1 MTAKRELS
9 THAQVRRLTVCAMLT
24 AIIWLLTVSPVG
36 FTLPFFGISMTFNH
50 IPMIVGTLM
59 EGLGVGMVL
68 AAMFGLSSMYTA
80 FARPTYY
87 SPLFQNPLVSVLP
100 RLFTAPITYFVY
112 RGVKKICPGKPALAW
127 GAAAIAGTLANTLFT
142 LAAMSI
148 YIKVNPGALGLDQAA
163 VGGAVA
169 VIWGLSVNSPFEC
182 VSSVIIS
189 TAVMGALSRYS
200 RGRRAA

>member
-1 MTAKRELS
+1 MTADRNFS

-24 AIIWLLTVSPVG
+24 AIIWLLTVSPMG

-50 IPMIVGTLM
+50 IPMIIGTLM
-59 EGLGVGMVL
+59 EGLGVGCVL
-68 AAMFGLSSMYTA
+68 AAMFGLSSLYTA

-100 RLFTAPITYFVY
+100 RLLTAPVTYFVY
-112 RGVKKICPGKPALAW
+112 KGVKKLCPGKPVIAW

-142 LAAMSI
+142 LGAMAL
-148 YIKVNPGALGLDQAA
+148 YVRVNPGALGLEPEA

-169 VIWGLSVNSPFEC
+169 VIWGLSINSPFEC
-182 VSSVIIS
+182 ISSVILS
-189 TAVMGALSRYS
+189 TAVMGALSRYT
-200 RGRRAA
+200 RGRRA

>member
-1 MTAKRELS
+1 MTADRNFS

-24 AIIWLLTVSPVG
+24 AIIWLLTVSPIG

-50 IPMIVGTLM
+50 IPMIIGTLM
-59 EGLGVGMVL
+59 EGLGVGCVL
-68 AAMFGLSSMYTA
+68 AAMFGLSSLYTA

-100 RLFTAPITYFVY
+100 RLLTAPVTYFVY
-112 RGVKKICPGKPALAW
+112 KGEKKLCPGKPVIAW

-142 LAAMSI
+142 LGAMAL
-148 YIKVNPGALGLDQAA
+148 YVRVNPGALGLEPEA

-169 VIWGLSVNSPFEC
+169 VIWGLSINSPFEC
-182 VSSVIIS
+182 ISSVILS
-189 TAVMGALSRYS
+189 TAVMGALSRYT
-200 RGRRAA
+200 RGRRA

>member
-1 MTAKRELS
+1 MTADRNFS

-24 AIIWLLTVSPVG
+24 AIIWLLTVSPIG

-50 IPMIVGTLM
+50 IPMIIGTLM
-59 EGLGVGMVL
+59 EGLGVGCVL
-68 AAMFGLSSMYTA
+68 AAMFGLSSLYTA

-100 RLFTAPITYFVY
+100 RLLTAPVTYFVY
-112 RGVKKICPGKPALAW
+112 KGVKKLCPGKPVIAW

-142 LAAMSI
+142 LGV
-148 YIKVNPGALGLDQAA
+148 KPGALGLEPEA

-169 VIWGLSVNSPFEC
+169 VIWGLSINSPFEC
-182 VSSVIIS
+182 ISSVILS
-189 TAVMGALSRYS
+189 TAVMGALSRYT
-200 RGRRAA
+200 RGRRA

>member
-1 MTAKRELS
+1 MTADRNFS

-24 AIIWLLTVSPVG
+24 AIIWLLTVSPIG

-50 IPMIVGTLM
+50 IPMIIGTLM
-59 EGLGVGMVL
+59 EGLGVGCVL
-68 AAMFGLSSMYTA
+68 AAMFGLSSLYTA

-100 RLFTAPITYFVY
+100 RLLTAPVTYFVY
-112 RGVKKICPGKPALAW
+112 KGVKKLCPGKPVIAW

-142 LAAMSI
+142 LGAMAL
-148 YIKVNPGALGLDQAA
+148 YVRVNPGALGLEPEA

-169 VIWGLSVNSPFEC
+169 VIWGLSINSPFEC
-182 VSSVIIS
+182 ISSVILS
-189 TAVMGALSRYS
+189 TAVMGALSRYT
-200 RGRRAA
+200 RGRRA

>member
-1 MTAKRELS
+1 MTADRNFS

-24 AIIWLLTVSPVG
+24 AIIWLLTVSPIG

-50 IPMIVGTLM
+50 IPMIIGTLM
-59 EGLGVGMVL
+59 EGLGVGCVL
-68 AAMFGLSSMYTA
+68 AAMFGLSSLYTA

-100 RLFTAPITYFVY
+100 RLLTAPVTYFVY
-112 RGVKKICPGKPALAW
+112 KGVKKLCPGKPVIAW

-142 LAAMSI
+142 LGAMALHVR
-148 YIKVNPGALGLDQAA
+148 VNPGALGLEPEA

-169 VIWGLSVNSPFEC
+169 VIWGLSINSPFEC
-182 VSSVIIS
+182 ISSVILS
-189 TAVMGALSRYS
+189 TAVMGALSRYT
-200 RGRRAA
+200 RGRRA

>member
-1 MTAKRELS
+1 MTDDRNFS

-24 AIIWLLTVSPVG
+24 AIIWLLTVSPIG

-50 IPMIVGTLM
+50 IPMIIGTLM
-59 EGLGVGMVL
+59 EGLGVGCVL
-68 AAMFGLSSMYTA
+68 AAMFGLSSLYTA

-100 RLFTAPITYFVY
+100 RLLTAPVTYFVY
-112 RGVKKICPGKPALAW
+112 KGVKKLCPGKPVIAW

-142 LAAMSI
+142 LGAMAL
-148 YIKVNPGALGLDQAA
+148 YVRVNPGALGLEPEA

-169 VIWGLSVNSPFEC
+169 VIWGLSINSPFEC
-182 VSSVIIS
+182 ISSVILS
-189 TAVMGALSRYS
+189 TAVMGALSRYT
-200 RGRRAA
+200 RGRRA

>member
-1 MTAKRELS
+1 MTADRNFS

-24 AIIWLLTVSPVG
+24 AIIWLLTVSPIG

-50 IPMIVGTLM
+50 IPMIIGTLM
-59 EGLGVGMVL
+59 EGLGVGCVL
-68 AAMFGLSSMYTA
+68 AAMFGLSSLYTA

-100 RLFTAPITYFVY
+100 RLLTAPVTYFVY
-112 RGVKKICPGKPALAW
+112 KGVKKLCPGNPVIAW

-142 LAAMSI
+142 LGAMAL
-148 YIKVNPGALGLDQAA
+148 YVRVNPGALGLEPEA

-169 VIWGLSVNSPFEC
+169 VIWGLSINSPFEC
-182 VSSVIIS
+182 ISSVILS
-189 TAVMGALSRYS
+189 TAVMGALSRYT
-200 RGRRAA
+200 RGRRA

>member
-1 MTAKRELS
+1 MTADRNFS

-24 AIIWLLTVSPVG
+24 AIIWLLTVSPIG

-50 IPMIVGTLM
+50 VPVIIGTLM
-59 EGLGVGMVL
+59 EGLGVGCVL
-68 AAMFGLSSMYTA
+68 AAMFGLSSLYTA

-100 RLFTAPITYFVY
+100 RLLTAPVTYFVY
-112 RGVKKICPGKPALAW
+112 KGVKKLCPGKPVIAW

-142 LAAMSI
+142 LGAMAL
-148 YIKVNPGALGLDQAA
+148 YVRVNPGALGLEPEA

-169 VIWGLSVNSPFEC
+169 VIWGLSINSPFEC
-182 VSSVIIS
+182 ISSVILS
-189 TAVMGALSRYS
+189 TAVMGALSRYT
-200 RGRRAA
+200 RGRRA